1 MKFYSTNNHNYTVGL
16 EEAVRKGLP
25 HDKGLFMPTD
35 IPHLSAGFIN
45 NLSSFTLPEI
55 GIEILR
61 PFVDETV
68 PDEVLRNICT
78 EAFTFPAPLVELK
91 DNLYALELY
100 HGPTL
105 AFKDFGARFMSRLLG
120 YFNASENNRNTILV
134 ATSGDTGSAVAD
146 GFFEVENI
154 DVVILYPQG
163 KVSDL
168 QEKQMTTLG
177 SNIQSIAVNGNF
189 DDCQRLVKMAFMDKK
204 LSERFGL
211 TSANSINVARL
222 LPQMLY
228 YFYAYG
234 CLANKNKPVVFSVP
248 SGNYGN
254 LTAAVMAKRLGLP
267 INHFIA
273 AANAND
279 IFPHYLTTGKY
290 EPKPS
295 IETISNAMDVG
306 NPSNF
311 ARLQALFNHS
321 LTNIRSE
328 ISGYSYSDEQTR
340 ESIIEIYDEF
350 GYVADPHGA
359 IGFRALKE
367 YLAEHDVVGIFLET
381 AHPIKF
387 KEEVATIIGH
397 EIPVPDSLT
406 AILHAEVKS
415 NTCSSDYDE
424 FKDLLEDLLAN

>member
-1 MKFYSTNNHNYTVGL
+1 MKFYSTNNQNLTVGL
-16 EEAVRKGLP
+16 EDAVRQGLP
-25 HDKGLFMPTD
+25 DDGGLFMPVE
-35 IPHLSAGFIN
+35 IPRLPEGFIDK
-45 NLSSFTLPEI
+45 LSSFELPEI
-55 GIEILR
+55 GFEILR
-61 PFVDETV
+61 PFVDEAL
-68 PDEVLRNICT
+68 PDEVLKKICT
-78 EAFTFPAPLVELK
+78 DAFSFPAPLVELK
-91 DNLYALELY
+91 ENFYSLELY

-105 AFKDFGARFMSRLLG
+105 AFKDFGARFMARILG
-120 YFNASENNRNTILV
+120 YLNASNNGRNTILV

-146 GFFEVENI
+146 GFYEVENI
-154 DVVILYPQG
+154 DVVILYPRG

-177 SNIQSIAVNGNF
+177 SNIHAIAIDGNF
-189 DDCQRLVKMAFMDKK
+189 DDCQQLVKTAFLDKK
-204 LSERFGL
+204 LSEKFGL
-211 TSANSINVARL
+211 TSANSINIARL

-234 CLANKNKPVVFSVP
+234 QLAGKNKPVVFSVP

-254 LTAAVMAKRLGLP
+254 LTAGVIAKRMGLP

-279 IFPHYLTTGKY
+279 IVPHYLKTGNF

-311 ARLQALFNHS
+311 VRLQALFHNS
-321 LTNIRSE
+321 LAEFKAE
-328 ISGYSYSDEQTR
+328 ISGNSYSDMQTR
-340 ESIIEIYDEF
+340 ESIKQAYQDF

-359 IGFRALKE
+359 IGYQALRE
-367 YLAEHDVVGIFLET
+367 YIDEHDAVGVFLET

-387 KEEVATIIGH
+387 NQEVTPIIGH
-397 EIPVPDSLT
+397 EIPMPESLGT
-406 AILHAEVKS
+406 ILNAEIIS
-415 NTCSSDYDE
+415 HPCSSNYDE
-424 FKDLLEDLLAN
+424 FIEILEELLNN